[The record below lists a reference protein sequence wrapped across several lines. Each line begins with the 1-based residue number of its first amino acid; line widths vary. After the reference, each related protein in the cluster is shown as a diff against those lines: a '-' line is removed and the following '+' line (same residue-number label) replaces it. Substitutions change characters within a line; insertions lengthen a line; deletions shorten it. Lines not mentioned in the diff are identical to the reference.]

1 MRLMIKILLGLLF
14 IFVSGSAV
22 AAVSAS
28 GTFVTVTGTV
38 KIENQKGHHSRLAQ
52 VGSVVVEGQRV
63 VTDKDSS
70 AVLQFFDGSQLT
82 IKPSTDF
89 WLSKLQKPSDTDKI
103 LQFKMFA
110 GSLFAKVTKLA
121 SSNSSFEIE
130 AGGVV
135 CGVRGTE
142 FSMSFNAD
150 TKTLTLT
157 VLEGTVFSDI
167 DGKITPYG
175 VGSQV
180 TFVNGQFQGITS
192 GPGSPNT
199 GNDKGGNNITLTDLE
214 NGFGGLILVNQD
226 NIFNDANG
234 GGSNQ
239 SFAVVDVPDYEIPPS
254 LLVDVDVPDYEIA
267 PSLLVD
273 VDVPDYEI
281 QFNPFLDVD
290 VPSSELYPN
299 LLVNVDVPSQEIQP
313 NLRINVNVPT
323 YEIQS
328 SGLNAVKPTR

>member
-1 MRLMIKILLGLLF
+1 MTSILLGLLL
-14 IFVSGSAV
+14 IFVGGSAV

-110 GSLFAKVTKLA
+110 GNLFAKVTKLA

-142 FSMSFNAD
+142 FSIGFNPE
-150 TKTLTLT
+150 TKTLVLT
-157 VLEGTVFSDI
+157 VQEGSVFTDVN
-167 DGKITPYG
+167 GKITAYG
-175 VGSQV
+175 VGSQI
-180 TFVNGQFQGITS
+180 TFVNGQFQGITNGQS
-192 GPGSPNT
+192 GNSG
-199 GNDKGGNNITLTDLE
+199 GGNKSGNTVTLADLE
-214 NGFGGLILVNQD
+214 QTFGSFISTNQDDIFGDSNVTGGQLLVDSDVPGEENQNELTIDIDVPELEIPSTLLVN
-226 NIFNDANG
+226 
-234 GGSNQ
+234 
-239 SFAVVDVPDYEIPPS
+239 VDVSSYEIP
-254 LLVDVDVPDYEIA
+254 
-267 PSLLVD
+267 
-273 VDVPDYEI
+273 
-281 QFNPFLDVD
+281 
-290 VPSSELYPN
+290 PN
-299 LLVNVDVPSQEIQP
+299 LLVNVDVPSYEVTAP
-313 NLRINVNVPT
+313 LNVNVDVPS
-323 YEIQS
+323 YEIPS
-328 SGLNAVKPTR
+328 ALNINVDVPHAEIP